1 MSKFYRVTT
10 VSFLMAASTQV
21 SAESIA
27 EAALA
32 SVHQPFR
39 HHGSHQSSQEEGN
52 GVANSIA
59 AMIQV
64 LRDPSI
70 NVRPNTSSKTTPRRI
85 FSGSVVAQDA
95 LTDMFDP
102 ATRTRVS
109 D

>member
-1 MSKFYRVTT
+1 MSTFYRATI
-10 VSFLMAASTQV
+10 VSFLMSASMQV

-32 SVHQPFR
+32 SMHQPFR
-39 HHGSHQSSQEEGN
+39 HHGSHQSTQEEGN
-52 GVANSIA
+52 GAVNSIA

-70 NVRPNTSSKTTPRRI
+70 NVRPNSSSKTTPRRV
-85 FSGSVVAQDA
+85 FSGSAVAHDA
-95 LTDMFDP
+95 LTVMFDP
-102 ATRTRVS
+102 ATRIRVS